1 MVGLLLV
8 GHAPFAATL
17 LSCARHVYGKSPERC
32 AVIDVLPDADV
43 AIELVRAQ
51 AALAS
56 VDGGD
61 GVLVLVDLFGATPGN
76 IAAQLVEPGRVDA
89 VAGAN
94 LPMLLRTLC
103 YRGDQMSLAVMA
115 EKALGGGASGIM
127 KIATTPPQDQAFS
140 PCGPGFATVKR
151 PTDPTDDQ

>member
-1 MVGLLLV
+1 MVGVLLV

-17 LSCARHVYGKSPERC
+17 LSCARHVYGRSPERC

-43 AIELVRAQ
+43 AADLVRAR
-51 AALAS
+51 AAVAS
-56 VDGGD
+56 IDSGD
-61 GVLVLVDLFGATPGN
+61 GVLILVDLFGATPGN
-76 IAAQLVEPGRVDA
+76 IAAQLVEPGHVDA

-103 YRGDQMSLAVMA
+103 YRGDQSSLAAMA

-127 KIATTPPQDQAFS
+127 KIATTRMQDQTFS
-140 PCGPGFATVKR
+140 PGGPGQHGSKIDA
-151 PTDPTDDQ
+151 TDDQ

>member
-1 MVGLLLV
+1 MIGLLLI

-17 LSCARHVYGKSPERC
+17 LSCAQHVYGRVPEHC
-32 AVIDVLPDADV
+32 LAIDVLPDADV
-43 AIELVRAQ
+43 VSTLERARM
-51 AALAS
+51 AVDS
-56 VDGGD
+56 VDRGD

-76 IAAQLVEPGRVDA
+76 IASQLVESGRVEV

-103 YRGDQMSLAVMA
+103 YRCDGAPLATMA

-127 KIATTPPQDQAFS
+127 KIASTSPQDQQFF
-140 PCGPGFATVKR
+140 PCGPRAGGKPHDAT
-151 PTDPTDDQ
+151 DEQ

>member
-17 LSCARHVYGKSPERC
+17 LSCARHVYGRSPEHC
-32 AVIDVLPDADV
+32 TVIDVLPDADV
-43 AIELVRAQ
+43 ATELIRAQ

-61 GVLVLVDLFGATPGN
+61 GVLILVDIFGATPGN
-76 IAAQLVEPGRVDA
+76 IAAQLVEPGHVDA

-103 YRGDQMSLAVMA
+103 YRGDQSSLAVMA

-127 KIATTPPQDQAFS
+127 KIVTTPMQDQTFS
-140 PCGPGFATVKR
+140 PCGPSQRDT
-151 PTDPTDDQ
+151 TDDQ